1 MPHLPRNPAD
11 LLRLGSDPA
20 LCRLLRACGVEE
32 SYITGGASD
41 CDKFLALAA
50 ALPLCEGHPLRD
62 EVNAA
67 LSQATGL
74 AAPLC
79 PHTAHTHWNAWAE
92 IYRYGGRIAASPLPA
107 VCPFCPPSSPTVL
120 TADALCPLPDPAAV
134 KAPDLDAWSDALSAA
149 LPADGRL
156 PLFSLSNEYGF
167 VRPDP
172 YHAGLAVRK
181 AWEGEA
187 LTDREMDLLRTQ
199 ALRVWGQTLVQR
211 GGGLLLEGGTP
222 ETVSALL
229 YYLDRSR
236 ALAETAWI
244 PVEPAQ
250 AAGISGL
257 YPGVRTGYRQ
267 DRESDSQAARAY
279 AAAAPL
285 GRGIAVTGRS
295 PNSEGL
301 TRNHRTDQN
310 GW

>member
-1 MPHLPRNPAD
+1 MPRNPAD
-11 LLRLGSDPA
+11 LLHLGSDPD
-20 LCRLLRACGVEE
+20 LCRLLRACGAEE

-74 AAPLC
+74 TAPLC
-79 PHTAHTHWNAWAE
+79 PHTAHAHWNAWAE
-92 IYRYGGRIAASPLPA
+92 IYRYGERITASPLPA

-134 KAPDLDAWSDALSAA
+134 KAPDLDAWSDALTAL
-149 LPADGRL
+149 LPADSRL
-156 PLFSLSNEYGF
+156 PLFPLSNEYGF

-181 AWEGEA
+181 AFEGGSLSA
-187 LTDREMDLLRTQ
+187 RERDLLRTQ
-199 ALRVWGQTLVQR
+199 ALRVWGQTWAKR
-211 GGGLLLEGGTP
+211 SECLLLDGGSP
-222 ETVSALL
+222 EAVSALL
-229 YYLDRSR
+229 RYLELSH
-236 ALAETAWI
+236 ALPQIVWI
-244 PVEPAQ
+244 PVEPTQ

-267 DRESDSQAARAY
+267 DSESDSQAARAY

-285 GRGIAVTGRS
+285 GRGIAVVGRS
-295 PNSEGL
+295 PHSESL
-301 TRNHRTDQN
+301 TKDQRTAQN
-310 GW
+310 GG